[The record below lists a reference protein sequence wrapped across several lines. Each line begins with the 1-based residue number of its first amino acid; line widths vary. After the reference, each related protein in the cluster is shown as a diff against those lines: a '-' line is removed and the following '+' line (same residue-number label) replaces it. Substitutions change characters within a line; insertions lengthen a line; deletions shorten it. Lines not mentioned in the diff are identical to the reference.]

1 MNMHL
6 MDCLPL
12 KTKSEENSSSISSC
26 TQKIGVVWMTINGA
40 ISHPTI
46 AFSETRKWSDYPPT
60 KHTDNRSLMQK
71 REKYSCASAPLS
83 SAERLKVNIWKYEA
97 SIYVCVCVSLSI
109 CLSPCMLPND
119 KTGTQS
125 SRWAYSHLRTLWWG
139 SRFGSGRA
147 GGLIRSLG
155 NNKNLSCTK
164 DSTEREK
171 ELSFRDKTAA
181 SVFSVCSVQLRPMHC
196 GKFKINRNT
205 QFS

>member
-71 REKYSCASAPLS
+71 WEKYSCASAPLS

-97 SIYVCVCVSLSI
+97 SICVCVFLFPSVSRPVCFQMIKRAHRAAGEPTPTWGPCGEVLDLAQEEQEALSEAWVTTKTSAAQRTPQRERRSSHFEIRLQHLFSLFVLCSWG
-109 CLSPCMLPND
+109 PC
-119 KTGTQS
+119 
-125 SRWAYSHLRTLWWG
+125 
-139 SRFGSGRA
+139 
-147 GGLIRSLG
+147 IVG
-155 NNKNLSCTK
+155 NLK
-164 DSTEREK
+164 
-171 ELSFRDKTAA
+171 
-181 SVFSVCSVQLRPMHC
+181 
-196 GKFKINRNT
+196 
-205 QFS
+205 